1 MSATPTHPYAALTP
15 DVLLDAVE
23 SIGFRCDGRLL
34 ALNSYENRV
43 YQIGLE
49 EPRSLVPAHNA
60 AVPPKQLIAKFYRP
74 ERWTDTQ
81 ILEEHH
87 FAQSL
92 ADAEIPVVAPMIH
105 HHQTLH
111 HHQGFRFAL
120 FEKRGGR
127 APELDRPEVREW
139 IGRFLGRI
147 HLLGAVAPFQHR
159 PTLDLESF
167 GQVPRDWLVSSHM
180 IPADILPAWTS
191 VVEQALAGVADCYSR
206 AGAVKMIRLHGD
218 CHMGNILYTDDGP
231 HFVDFDDCRT
241 GPAMQDLWMLLSGS
255 REEMATQLRD
265 ALDGYEEFADFD
277 RRELHLIEALRTLR
291 MIHYSYWLASRADDP
306 AFQLAFPWFFG
317 DQAQRYWQNQ
327 ILALREQVAAM
338 QEPPLQLQT

>member
-1 MSATPTHPYAALTP
+1 MTTPSLHPYAALTP
-15 DVLLDAVE
+15 DLLLDAVE
-23 SIGFRCDGRLL
+23 SVGFRCDGRLL

-49 EPRSLVPAHNA
+49 EPRDVFPNGQLA
-60 AVPPKQLIAKFYRP
+60 APKQVIAKFYRP
-74 ERWTDTQ
+74 GRWTDTQ
-81 ILEEHH
+81 ILEEHQ

-92 ADAEIPVVAPMIH
+92 AEAEIPVVAPMNH
-105 HHQTLH
+105 NGQTLH
-111 HHQGFRFAL
+111 SHMDFRFAL

-127 APELDRPEVREW
+127 APELDRPDVLEW
-139 IGRFLGRI
+139 IGRFMGRI
-147 HLLGAVAPFQHR
+147 HLLGAIAPFQHR
-159 PTLDLESF
+159 PALTLETF
-167 GQVPRDWLVSSHM
+167 GQIPRDWLVASNM

-191 VVEQALAGVADCYSR
+191 VVDQALLGVADCYDR

-231 HFVDFDDCRT
+231 HFVDFDDCRS
-241 GPAMQDLWMLLSGS
+241 GPAVQDLWMLLSGN
-255 REEMATQLRD
+255 REEMAAQLRD
-265 ALDGYEEFADFD
+265 ALEGYEEFADFD

-306 AFQLAFPWFFG
+306 AFQQAFPWFFG

-327 ILALREQVAAM
+327 ILALREQVAVM
-338 QEPPLQLQT
+338 QEPPLQLHP